1 MTNEYKK
8 KVLEYLC
15 GKINKESGNN
25 VPQYSA
31 KKTITNNLYDQLKE
45 IVGEYTSTGDYNVH
59 AIGYYQSTT
68 TDKIYLYGY
77 SNNDRHPHEYGW
89 IAILKNNLYL
99 ENVIDT
105 YTSNVI
111 MGRVLDLIDDEL
123 GRVVLLEYQYNEN
136 NQRILCL
143 NNISVKDRQTNNYIA
158 KIRKS
163 YVITD
168 TNITLEKIKKSK
180 GNNFFALAGRD
191 TSSSEPIVILY
202 EIKDM
207 GINGI
212 ERKTYPSTRNIQVA
226 DLWADWNENNELTA
240 QIVGYDY
247 ADYEAVTFLSLEI
260 GYSILIGS
268 DYQIPTTRGYIFNRP
283 SIILI
288 KMFEAYYGAFFQQ
301 SSQNGTYPDEK
312 RLYVIYR
319 FNIIGRWEILYH
331 KETPYNEDEENDTSN
346 AILYA
351 TNDLNIF
358 YAFIY
363 WEGGRYPYSLEIGK
377 IVDYNVYPDTLGEIE
392 TTSQVHNEIFIVAN
406 QYNLYTYLYQVD
418 NDLIKVYQIY
428 NNYNY
433 NGLPFSDETSLI
445 PKTSILYN
453 AENEPIFAR
462 NLYNKSVTNRTT
474 ISTVEIPN
482 TMLNNGIY
490 KEDLLGNTNI
500 VLVSNSQTINK
511 NIYEKLY
518 INFINSIQIRN
529 DNDVTNKIINTAGA
543 IRLNQSI
550 SNDADYDDAKGI
562 NINYIYE
569 NGTTY
574 SYNILEEQV
583 TINNLQATINLYV
596 YVPAEKKI
604 SYIEIKSA
612 DKKTTYQTIKNLNL
626 EKGKLYNIKQNV
638 KIQ

>member
-15 GKINKESGNN
+15 GKINKETGND
-25 VPQYSA
+25 VPQFST
-31 KKTITNNLYDQLKE
+31 KKTIANNLYNQLGE
-45 IVGEYTSTGDYNVH
+45 VVGESTSTGEYIIH
-59 AIGYYQSTT
+59 SIGYHQSAT

-77 SNNDRHPHEYGW
+77 SSNDRHPHEYGW
-89 IAILKNNLYL
+89 IAVLSSNLYL
-99 ENVIDT
+99 EDIIDT
-105 YTSNVI
+105 YSSSVI
-111 MGRVLDLIDDEL
+111 MGRVIDLIDDEL
-123 GRVVLLEYQYNEN
+123 GRVFLLEYQYNAD

-163 YVITD
+163 YVIAD
-168 TNITLEKIKKSK
+168 TNITLEIMKRKK
-180 GNNFFALAGRD
+180 GQNFFALAGRD
-191 TSSSEPIVILY
+191 TTSSEPIVILY

-207 GINGI
+207 GIGST
-212 ERKTYPSTRNIQVA
+212 ERKTYTSSRNIQVA
-226 DLWADWNENNELTA
+226 DLWADWNDNNELTA

-247 ADYEAVTFLSLEI
+247 ADYETVTFLSLEI
-260 GYSILIGS
+260 GNQIMVGS
-268 DYQIPTTRGYIFNRP
+268 DYRIPITRGYVFNRP
-283 SIILI
+283 SIILT

-301 SSQNGTYPDEK
+301 GSQNGTYPDEK
-312 RLYVIYR
+312 RLYVLYR
-319 FNIIGRWEILYH
+319 FDIVGKWDSLYQ
-331 KETPYNEDEENDTSN
+331 KETPYNEDEKNDTSN
-346 AILYA
+346 VLLYI
-351 TNDLNIF
+351 TSNLEIF

-392 TTSQVHNEIFIVAN
+392 TTSQVHNELFIVTN
-406 QYNLYTYLYQVD
+406 QYNLYKYLYQTD
-418 NDLIKVYQIY
+418 NNLIKVYQIY

-433 NGLPFSDETSLI
+433 NGLPYSDETSLI

-462 NLYNKSVTNRTT
+462 NLYNKSVINRTT

-500 VLVSNSQTINK
+500 VLVSNSKLISK

-529 DNDVTNKIINTAGA
+529 DNDITNKIINTAGA

-550 SNDADYDDAKGI
+550 SNDADYDNAKGI

-569 NGTTY
+569 DGTTY
-574 SYNILEEQV
+574 SYNISGEQI

-596 YVPAEKKI
+596 YVPVEKKI

-638 KIQ
+638 KIN